1 MQRFTELEVWRRS
14 HSLVLE
20 IYRLTQSFP
29 SEEKF
34 GLTSQIRRAA
44 VSVATNIAEGSKRV
58 ARPDYA
64 RFLNIS
70 EGSLA
75 ETQYLLMV
83 SRDLGYLSG
92 TVHDSTKRALPRS
105 PECYTGCGLRS
116 KGRADSTLQT

>member
-1 MQRFTELEVWRRS
+1 MQRFIELEVWRRS

-92 TVHDSTKRALPRS
+92 TVHDSTQKSAAEIARMLH
-105 PECYTGCGLRS
+105 GLRIKVEG
-116 KGRADSTLQT
+116 KGR